1 MFIFLSSA
9 KSFAKNKWIGSPRL
23 NRWGIYGLRK
33 RTAQW
38 CADLRRIWIGRRL
51 TLSQKQTFQ
60 AQGYLTIE
68 NFLAPQEF
76 EAVKAELCAASWD
89 MLEMHQ
95 PPAMTHRSNFDS
107 ATLQARFPALNR
119 LINNPALL
127 RWIRYA
133 AGCSGRP
140 IAALQIIRSGGVAQ
154 GHDPQTDWHC
164 DTFHAA
170 AKAWLFLH
178 DVAPQHGPL
187 AYATGSQRPTAA
199 HQLWDH
205 ANSINAAKDPNPM
218 HSNGSLRTDAQ
229 TLAQLGYANLYAAA
243 VPANTLVVADTGGFH
258 RRTPSPEPTLRLEIY
273 FSLRRNPFFAG
284 LYPHV
289 LSLPIVR
296 SRWAGWAYRY
306 YQHLLA
312 KGTPDWIPRGARA
325 LLEDERHL
333 LEGLAEKQ
341 TTPPD
346 N

>member
-1 MFIFLSSA
+1 MFVFLSSA

-33 RTAQW
+33 RTARW
-38 CADLRRIWIGRRL
+38 CADLRRIWIGRQL
-51 TLSQKQTFQ
+51 TPAQKHTFQ

-68 NFLAPQEF
+68 NFLSPMEF
-76 EAVKAELCAASWD
+76 QAVKQELCTASWN
-89 MLEMHQ
+89 MLEMYQ
-95 PPAMTHRSNFDS
+95 PPAMTHRSNFDT
-107 ATLQARFPALNR
+107 AMLQTRFPALNR
-119 LINNPALL
+119 LIENPSLL

-140 IAALQIIRSGGVAQ
+140 IAALQIIRSGGIAQ

-164 DTFHAA
+164 DTFHAV

-178 DVAPQHGPL
+178 DVANDQGPL
-187 AYATGSQRPTAA
+187 AYAAGSHRPSKAHQQWDWASSMTAA
-199 HQLWDH
+199 Q
-205 ANSINAAKDPNPM
+205 DPNAM
-218 HSNGSLRTDAQ
+218 HSNGSLRTNAQ
-229 TLAQLGYANLYAAA
+229 MLAQLGYTDLYAAA

-289 LSLPIVR
+289 LSLPFVR

-306 YQHLLA
+306 YQQLLA
-312 KGTPDWIPRGARA
+312 KGRPDWIPLGAKA
-325 LLEDERHL
+325 LHEDERDL
-333 LEGLAEKQ
+333 LLKPSAPRS
-341 TTPPD
+341 TTT
-346 N
+346 